1 MPSEP
6 SLGTVQWTEKK
17 VCWSC
22 EQGRHWAQSLTQIQN
37 RKDFYLPWIFNSPES
52 QPSAYHNAPMHVCG
66 FSPLSF
72 KRKQTILFFLWCLES
87 CLNEHWSLWSHE
99 CVYFKT
105 KSARLLPSIWWGG
118 AQRGHRTM
126 EGNQVG
132 FNWLVFFFFFWWP
145 VSLFIDILKA
155 NFCSCLFIF
164 SFTWIEKDFHW
175 SATYWVL
182 RYPAHPVALYKP
194 TAVWGLI
201 MHARLPSPEAK
212 GASADHTFSLVS
224 VFIMIGADLYF
235 WTHFAA

>member
-1 MPSEP
+1 MSIDPFDLMSVCILKQ
-6 SLGTVQWTEKK
+6 SQHGYFHLYGGGGHKGGTEQWRE
-17 VCWSC
+17 
-22 EQGRHWAQSLTQIQN
+22 
-37 RKDFYLPWIFNSPES
+37 
-52 QPSAYHNAPMHVCG
+52 
-66 FSPLSF
+66 
-72 KRKQTILFFLWCLES
+72 
-87 CLNEHWSLWSHE
+87 
-99 CVYFKT
+99 T
-105 KSARLLPSIWWGG
+105 KSVSIGW
-118 AQRGHRTM
+118 
-126 EGNQVG
+126 
-132 FNWLVFFFFFWWP
+132 FFFFFFWWP